1 MQNPRSTRPQTNCGA
16 HGPTCLLET
25 PVSWR
30 AAIIGAAVCMGGTFL
45 PTNAHAQ
52 SVTDLS
58 ALKTFD
64 DFVAFAQEHEM
75 PCPPSHD
82 YAAATERSAAA
93 ARGSHRWE
101 LSGGAKSFYDGCGN
115 RFLSPAIKVIDVSFY
130 QGTIDWSA
138 VKQSGVD
145 AAIIRCGFGIGYTD
159 KQFYRNVSECS
170 RLGIPFGIYLY
181 SYAYDAAFAAKEGE
195 WTAELVKRS
204 GVKPDLPIFYDME
217 QWNTWE
223 GHTPPTSPSVNKRI
237 VDAFF
242 SALSFAGFNNTAV
255 YSYTSYL
262 NGPLNHDSIH
272 ARTKWV
278 AQYGPLLE
286 FDVARH
292 SPSFYGWQ
300 YSSTESVSGIQGN
313 VDMSAF
319 TPQTLYGFNDVTYA
333 TDHHEDIGWMKE
345 NGIATGFP
353 NGSFGGMQTAK
364 RQDVAAFLYRTAGR
378 PSFSPSASEI
388 SQFSDVSWST
398 DHCNAIWWLASTNVA
413 EGFVDGTFGGM
424 LSIKR
429 QDMAAFLY
437 RMAGSPSFTPTHVQ
451 MNRFRDVD
459 TSTSHC
465 NEIWWLASTGIT
477 TGFSDGTF
485 RGLNDV
491 TRQDIAAFLH
501 RLYEYVGGSFNL

>member
-1 MQNPRSTRPQTNCGA
+1 MEITRSDRFQANRISHDLACIFDVPM
-16 HGPTCLLET
+16 
-25 PVSWR
+25 SRR
-30 AAIIGAAVCMGGTFL
+30 AAVLGAAACMGGALL
-45 PTNAHAQ
+45 PADAHAQ
-52 SVTDLS
+52 SYEDLS
-58 ALKTFD
+58 LLKSFE
-64 DFVAFAQEHEM
+64 DFVAFAQEHEI
-75 PCPPSHD
+75 PCPTSHD

-93 ARGSHRWE
+93 ARGNHRWE
-101 LSGGAKSFYDGCGN
+101 LSDGTKSFYDGYGN
-115 RFLSPAIKVIDVSFY
+115 RFLSPAMKVIDVSFY
-130 QGTIDWSA
+130 QGVIDWEA

-145 AAIIRCGFGIGYTD
+145 GAVIRCGFGIGYTD

-170 RLGIPFGIYLY
+170 RLSIPFGIYLY

-204 GVKPDLPIFYDME
+204 GVTPDLPIFYDLE

-223 GHTPPTSPSVNKRI
+223 GHTPPTSPSINKGI

-242 SALSFAGFNNTAV
+242 SALSAADFNNAAV

-262 NGPLNHDSIH
+262 NGPLNHSSIH

-286 FDVARH
+286 FDIARH
-292 SPSFYGWQ
+292 SPGFYGWQ

-313 VDMSAF
+313 VDMNAF

-345 NGIATGFP
+345 KGITTGFP

-364 RQDVAAFLYRTAGR
+364 RQDVAAFLYRTAGS

-388 SQFSDVSWST
+388 SQFSDVSWNT
-398 DHCNAIWWLASTNVA
+398 DHCTAIWWLASTKVA
-413 EGFVDGTFGGM
+413 EGFLDGTFGG
-424 LSIKR
+424 LLPIKR

-437 RMAGSPSFTPTHVQ
+437 RMAGSPSFAPTLTQ
-451 MNRFRDVD
+451 MNRFSDVD
-459 TSTSHC
+459 ASTPHC
-465 NEIWWLASTGIT
+465 TEIWWLASTGIT

-485 RGLNDV
+485 HGLDDV
-491 TRQDIAAFLH
+491 KRQDIAAFLH
-501 RLYEYVGGSFNL
+501 RLYEYMGGSFTF